1 MVSMLEPSSYFFL
14 CKDRLLSDICQV
26 KNDAM

>member
-1 MVSMLEPSSYFFL
+1 MLEPSLQLFL